1 MKYAKLIAQI
11 LGTVFIAVATAI
23 VGAATDGNVGSG
35 EWFNVVTL
43 GLTAIPLVAIP
54 NTAWQGYA
62 KTIISA
68 FGAAIVVMASVFSG
82 GMSPT
87 EWLQVALAFATALGV
102 WRFTNVG
109 DVYDQMI
116 NGPGTPGVDPS
127 AARGWDG
134 FHEIP

>member
-35 EWFNVVTL
+35 EWFNVVTV

-62 KTIISA
+62 KTIITA
-68 FGAAIVVMASVFSG
+68 FGAAIVVMSSVFSNG
-82 GMSPT
+82 ISPT
-87 EWLQVALAFATALGV
+87 EWLQIALALVTALGV
-102 WRFTNVG
+102 WKVTNVG
-109 DVYDQMI
+109 DVYDESR
-116 NGPGTPGVDPS
+116 GGTPAASDPPVS
-127 AARGWDG
+127 GWDG
-134 FHEIP
+134 YHEIP